1 MQFLELSEPIF
12 ATVFAFLLL
21 RETIEGIEWIGDL
34 LILVAIYI
42 SEYKLKEKVYVESV
56 KSKEI

>member
-21 RETIEGIEWIGDL
+21 RETIEGIEWIGAL